1 LSDPEPIQTYRT
13 RVRGRW
19 HQRHEIEGPESQPE
33 GVLTVRRN
41 GGGLVVSGEYKPVKG
56 ECYSFR
62 RDPGLLRSQFSMWTD
77 GREWLGS
84 SLRWSFVARSVSL
97 STGTKPFR
105 LLPLPGFRRGFGL
118 YAPKTGEAAR
128 VQVGLVGR
136 DAELLVFRR
145 MDFSLLLFAYFLG
158 SQILNESFLPGPSP
172 EKATQ
177 G

>member
-1 LSDPEPIQTYRT
+1 MSEPIETYRT

-19 HQRHEIEGPESQPE
+19 LQRHEILGPQGAVE

-41 GGGLVVSGEYKPVKG
+41 GAGLVVGGEYRPAKG
-56 ECYSFR
+56 EIYTFR
-62 RDPGLLRSQFSMWTD
+62 RDPGLLRSQFSMWTE
-77 GREWLGS
+77 GKEWLGS
-84 SLRWSFVARSVSL
+84 SLRWSFVTRSVSL

-128 VQVGLVGR
+128 ISVGLVGR
-136 DAELLVFRR
+136 NAELLVFRR
-145 MDFSLLLFAYFLG
+145 LDFSLLLFAYFLG
-158 SQILNESFLPGPSP
+158 SQILTESLLPGPSP